1 MIITVAPYV
10 YRYLLLNWIDL
21 IPSDVSDYF
30 HSGPKDQRFP
40 LSRGFLPDSEPRPFL
55 SWDWSWIDENRRE
68 FRKRNRSV
76 CVHSPA
82 SSTATIRQG
91 EEGGP
96 QQGLDTKEIAE
107 NIFLRYCDF
116 ITYHAHVF
124 YLIFSGPVVKK
135 PFEIEWHFVLPQK
148 KPLLFGFDEWQ
159 AE

>member
-1 MIITVAPYV
+1 MVSLDFNP
-10 YRYLLLNWIDL
+10 RL
-21 IPSDVSDYF
+21 PSSLSPGSSPGDAWRDTSD
-30 HSGPKDQRFP
+30 HPG
-40 LSRGFLPDSEPRPFL
+40 LP
-55 SWDWSWIDENRRE
+55 
-68 FRKRNRSV
+68 
-76 CVHSPA
+76 PA
-82 SSTATIRQG
+82 SDEEGRPQQGQG

-124 YLIFSGPVVKK
+124 YLIFSGPVEKK